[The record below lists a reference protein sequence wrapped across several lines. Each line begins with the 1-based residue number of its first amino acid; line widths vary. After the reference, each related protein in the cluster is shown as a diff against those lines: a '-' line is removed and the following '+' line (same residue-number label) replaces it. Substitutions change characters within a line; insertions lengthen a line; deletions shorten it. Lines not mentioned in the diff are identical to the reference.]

1 MDVAAVGPSQAIDL
15 TAERPFQ
22 VGGAAID
29 PLSRDANFAGGT
41 ERVQPQNL
49 KVLIALVRAKG
60 QVVTREQLVDLCWDG
75 RVIGDDVINRAIS
88 TLRQFSERA
97 GGFSIETVPRTG
109 YRLVEGS
116 RRPQASPRRWQLAAL
131 AALPMLAAGAWL
143 LLGSVRSDTPTLAI
157 QPSSATPAAAAAARE
172 LGIKLA
178 SMEASNLYGFRL
190 LRPGASESS
199 PDLIL
204 QVGDAKTGEGSKRDL
219 SLVRGKD
226 QSILWAAHLQGPG
239 PQAEALADQAG
250 IAASLAIS
258 CAFEALSERAATL
271 NSQTLRLYISGC
283 ARLAGESDETSA
295 TLSPVFEK
303 VIQRAPQFA
312 PAWDKL
318 LYAEALATQS
328 DPDPVLLASL
338 RRHLE
343 ASRKLGTD
351 VPSTAMAEAAL
362 LSPRA
367 YGAKIA
373 VLTHGLQRHPR
384 AASLELDLANALMN
398 VGRHNAAIFVAS
410 SAADHDPLSPVI
422 RGEYVRIL
430 AHSGRIED
438 ARRQLE
444 IAQRL
449 WPDSADLQSV
459 RLSFE
464 VRYGDPRG
472 ALELIRSGATR
483 GGSAPLIAFAQA
495 RIQPTKSNV
504 EQAILVPEKFYR
516 QVPEGFSALLQAQAQ
531 FGRTDDAI
539 ATLLNLKPDRAVAV
553 GTEPLFRPMM
563 HQVWRDPR
571 FMKAMARLGLVAYW
585 AESGRWPD
593 FCFDPQLPYDCKKEA
608 ARYSG

>member
-1 MDVAAVGPSQAIDL
+1 MDVAAVRPSQAIDL

-75 RVIGDDVINRAIS
+75 RFIGDDVINRAIS

-97 GGFSIETVPRTG
+97 GGFSIETVPRAG
-109 YRLVEGS
+109 YRLFERS
-116 RRPQASPRRWQLAAL
+116 RPTKTSARRWAMAAL
-131 AALPMLAAGAWL
+131 ASLVLAGAGAWL
-143 LLGSVRSDTPTLAI
+143 LLGPARSHTPTLAI
-157 QPSSATPAAAAAARE
+157 QPSSATAAAAARE

-178 SMEASNLYGFRL
+178 SMEATNLYGFRL

-204 QVGDAKTGEGSKRDL
+204 QVGDTQTGEGSKRDL

-226 QSILWAAHLQGPG
+226 QSILWAAHFQRPG

-258 CAFEALSERAATL
+258 CAFEAFSEQADRL
-271 NSQTLRLYISGC
+271 NSETLRLYISGC

-295 TLSPVFEK
+295 TLSPVFEQ
-303 VIQRAPQFA
+303 VIQRVPQFA

-318 LYAEALATQS
+318 LYAEALGTQW
-328 DPDPVLLASL
+328 DPDPVLLESL

-343 ASRKLGTD
+343 ASHKVGID
-351 VPSTAMAEAAL
+351 VASVAMAEAAL
-362 LSPRA
+362 LPPRS

-373 VLTHGLQRHPR
+373 ALTRGLRRHPR

-398 VGRHNAAIFVAS
+398 VGRHNAAIFAAS
-410 SAADHDPLSPVI
+410 SAADHDRLSPVI
-422 RGEYVRIL
+422 RGEYIRIL

-449 WPDSADLQSV
+449 WPEAADLQEV
-459 RLSFE
+459 RLSYE
-464 VRYGDPRG
+464 VRYGDPRA
-472 ALELIRSGATR
+472 ALELIRSGPTL

-495 RIQPTKSNV
+495 RIEPTKTNV

-539 ATLLNLKPDRAVAV
+539 ATLLYLEPDRAVAV

-571 FMKAMARLGLVAYW
+571 FIKAMARLGLVAYW